1 MKKMKEKIGIFL
13 AIALVCIFGA
23 GIGWLMAD
31 YADYNAEINRTGASV
46 GETLFQAA
54 KPLIIA
60 YVWIGVQTIIHE
72 AGHLVFG
79 LLTGYHFS
87 SFRIGSFMWV
97 KREGRIRFARY
108 SLAGTG
114 GQCLLAPPD
123 MQDGRFPYV
132 LYHMGGSLMNLL
144 SAVLAGGIAALCH
157 SMGAETAGKS
167 FVIAAAIGAVY
178 ALINGIPMRLGT
190 IDNDGYNACA
200 TGKNPGALRA
210 NWLQLKVNEQTTAG
224 VRLKDMPEAWFAMP
238 ADEEMKNGMTAV
250 VGVFACNRL
259 MDEKRFAEADR
270 EMERLLSMDTGI
282 VGLHRSLMKGD
293 RIFCELLGEGRKERI
308 DKLRDKEQR
317 KVAKAMKKFPAV
329 LRTEYAYAL
338 LEEKD
343 GEKAGK
349 IREEFEKMAE
359 KYPYPCDIEAER
371 ELMETADSCSR
382 EG

>member
-1 MKKMKEKIGIFL
+1 MKEKIGIFL
-13 AIALVCIFGA
+13 AIALACIFGA

-190 IDNDGYNACA
+190 IDNDGYNA
-200 TGKNPGALRA
+200 
-210 NWLQLKVNEQTTAG
+210 
-224 VRLKDMPEAWFAMP
+224 
-238 ADEEMKNGMTAV
+238 
-250 VGVFACNRL
+250 
-259 MDEKRFAEADR
+259 
-270 EMERLLSMDTGI
+270 
-282 VGLHRSLMKGD
+282 
-293 RIFCELLGEGRKERI
+293 
-308 DKLRDKEQR
+308 
-317 KVAKAMKKFPAV
+317 
-329 LRTEYAYAL
+329 
-338 LEEKD
+338 
-343 GEKAGK
+343 
-349 IREEFEKMAE
+349 
-359 KYPYPCDIEAER
+359 
-371 ELMETADSCSR
+371 
-382 EG
+382 